1 VNNARRRVLIFSA
14 LAAVLAWSGWLAL
27 NDSAQDDVAEP
38 VKALTPHKQSGVR
51 KAAPTLPAKQLVQP
65 AAAPRMAVP
74 RSDLFPKQ
82 TWYIPPP
89 PPPPPPYVPPPPP
102 QAPALPFS
110 YMGRWQE
117 GDTITY
123 YLTRGAV
130 PISARVGQ
138 VLDGAWRLEPVAG
151 TNLNFTYL
159 PLNQVRSLRMG
170 D

>member
-1 VNNARRRVLIFSA
+1 MNNARRRALIFSA
-14 LAAVLAWSGWLAL
+14 LAGALAWSGWLAL
-27 NDSAQDDVAEP
+27 NDSAQDEVAEP
-38 VKALTPHKQSGVR
+38 VKALAPHGRTGVMGTTPAS
-51 KAAPTLPAKQLVQP
+51 PAKHLVQP
-65 AAAPRMAVP
+65 ATAPRMAVP

-117 GDTITY
+117 GNTITY

-130 PISARVGQ
+130 PVSARTGQ
-138 VLDGAWRLEPVAG
+138 ILDGAWRLEPVAG